1 MSNTNKATLSLEERK
16 TFFRLFIPLLDF
28 TNQKYEINEYLSEDL
43 RLGNPDTQDL
53 KEVAD
58 ILWANLETIDEYI
71 EATEEQF
78 GLDECERRLLES
90 WREPITGRFILER
103 HLAKGSVFIDT
114 EDTEIMKVYLVK
126 GLTEPWSEMLADFS
140 PPIFLKATLIPFGN
154 CIISDGLVYP
164 HKIIFSSGARSDF
177 KDFYMNAKQS
187 GKIIT
192 SL

>member
-43 RLGNPDTQDL
+43 RMGNPDTQDL

-58 ILWANLETIDEYI
+58 VL
-71 EATEEQF
+71 
-78 GLDECERRLLES
+78 LDECDRRLLES
-90 WREPITGRFILER
+90 WRHPITGRFILER

-114 EDTEIMKVYLVK
+114 EDAETMKVYLVK

-140 PPIFLKATLIPFGN
+140 PPILLKATLIPFGN

-164 HKIIFSSGARSDF
+164 HNIIFSSGARSDF